1 MNEGFRTAYAPIRHL
16 GTYAPI
22 RHLGIPVSCTPSE
35 AILVHH
41 QEVAQVQESEV
52 QAQEL
57 LQESV

>member
-1 MNEGFRTAYAPIRHL
+1 MNEGFRTA
-16 GTYAPI
+16 YAPI

-52 QAQEL
+52 QEQEL